1 MRLQSG
7 NGNLLISTFFDILM
21 SGDIMSETKGTYR
34 LLYRYYNGKTKDI
47 VVGDKKLENLPLTNI
62 DLLTSQ
68 TSNDEELIDL
78 LNLDATEYQNG
89 RFVVA
94 YTYKKEERY
103 LDIVYK
109 DMESIIDLAKKNKD
123 ENDVSKKS
131 AQNYIKEVI
140 NNFSHTPE
148 LLSFLSKD
156 EYNHSKRRY
165 MNKEVSGAI
174 QKYLNLLNSPEPDA
188 VEELFNAK
196 IDLQIQLRKYKNIR
210 NISIGIYHY
219 ILTKQGRKIPMNP
232 SHISEYERAKREH
245 ELNNP
250 KRDKGVEK
258 PALQEDNQLRLFDPN
273 DFGNN
278 GRTRK

>member
-7 NGNLLISTFFDILM
+7 NGNLLISTFFDILVLVI
-21 SGDIMSETKGTYR
+21 IMSETKGTYR

-210 NISIGIYHY
+210 GISIGIYHY

-232 SHISEYERAKREH
+232 SHISEYERAKREY

-250 KRDKGVEK
+250 KRDKVVEK

>member
-109 DMESIIDLAKKNKD
+109 DMDAIIDLAKKNKG
-123 ENDVSKKS
+123 EAIVSKRS

-210 NISIGIYHY
+210 GVSLGIYHY

-232 SHISEYERAKREH
+232 SHISEYERAKREY

-250 KRDKGVEK
+250 KRDKVVEK
-258 PALQEDNQLRLFDPN
+258 PALQKDNQLRLFDPN

>member
-1 MRLQSG
+1 
-7 NGNLLISTFFDILM
+7 
-21 SGDIMSETKGTYR
+21 MSETKGTYR

-165 MNKEVSGAI
+165 MNKEVSGTI

-232 SHISEYERAKREH
+232 SHISEYERDKREY

>member
-7 NGNLLISTFFDILM
+7 NGNLLISTFFDILVLVI
-21 SGDIMSETKGTYR
+21 IMSETKGTYR

-68 TSNDEELIDL
+68 TSNDEELTDL

-109 DMESIIDLAKKNKD
+109 DMESIINLAKKNKD

-174 QKYLNLLNSPEPDA
+174 QKYLNLLNLPEPDA

-232 SHISEYERAKREH
+232 SHISEYERDKREY

-250 KRDKGVEK
+250 KRDKKVKK

>member
-47 VVGDKKLENLPLTNI
+47 VVGDKKLEKLPLTNI

-109 DMESIIDLAKKNKD
+109 DMESIIDLDKKNKD

-210 NISIGIYHY
+210 GISIGIYHY

-258 PALQEDNQLRLFDPN
+258 PALQEDNQLRLFFLF
-273 DFGNN
+273 DFGKN

>member
-34 LLYRYYNGKTKDI
+34 LLYRYYNGKTKNI

-103 LDIVYK
+103 LDVVYK

-156 EYNHSKRRY
+156 EYNHIKRRY

-196 IDLQIQLRKYKNIR
+196 VDLQIQLRKYKNIR
-210 NISIGIYHY
+210 GVSLGIYHY

-232 SHISEYERAKREH
+232 SHISEYERAKREY

-250 KRDKGVEK
+250 KRDKVVEK

>member
-68 TSNDEELIDL
+68 TSNDEELIGL

-210 NISIGIYHY
+210 NISLGIYHY

-232 SHISEYERAKREH
+232 SHISEYERAKRAY

>member
-7 NGNLLISTFFDILM
+7 NGNLLISTFFDILVLVI
-21 SGDIMSETKGTYR
+21 IMSETKGIYR
-34 LLYRYYNGKTKDI
+34 LLYKYYNGKTKDI

-68 TSNDEELIDL
+68 TSNDEELTDL

-103 LDIVYK
+103 LDVVYK

-156 EYNHSKRRY
+156 GYNHSKRRY

-258 PALQEDNQLRLFDPN
+258 PALQEDNQLSLFDPN

>member
-7 NGNLLISTFFDILM
+7 NGNLLISTFFDILVLVI
-21 SGDIMSETKGTYR
+21 IMSETKGIYR

-78 LNLDATEYQNG
+78 LNLDVTEYQNG

-210 NISIGIYHY
+210 GISIGIYHY

-232 SHISEYERAKREH
+232 SHISEYERAKREY

-250 KRDKGVEK
+250 KRDKVVEK

>member
-7 NGNLLISTFFDILM
+7 NGNLLISTFFDILVLVI
-21 SGDIMSETKGTYR
+21 IMSETKGTYR

-68 TSNDEELIDL
+68 TSNDEELTDL

-103 LDIVYK
+103 LDVVYK

-174 QKYLNLLNSPEPDA
+174 QKYLNLLNLPEPDA

>member
-7 NGNLLISTFFDILM
+7 NGNLLISTFFDILVLVI
-21 SGDIMSETKGTYR
+21 IMSETKGIYR

-68 TSNDEELIDL
+68 TSNDEELTDL
-78 LNLDATEYQNG
+78 LNLDATDYQNG

-210 NISIGIYHY
+210 GISLGIYHY

-232 SHISEYERAKREH
+232 SHISEYERAKRAY
-245 ELNNP
+245 ELNNS
-250 KRDKGVEK
+250 KRDKVEK

>member
-34 LLYRYYNGKTKDI
+34 LLYRYYNGKTKYL

-109 DMESIIDLAKKNKD
+109 DMDAIIDLAKKNKG
-123 ENDVSKKS
+123 EAIVSKRS

-232 SHISEYERAKREH
+232 SHISEYERAKREY

-250 KRDKGVEK
+250 KRDKVVEK

>member
-109 DMESIIDLAKKNKD
+109 DMDAIIDLAKKNKG
-123 ENDVSKKS
+123 EAIVSKRS

-210 NISIGIYHY
+210 GISIGIYHY

>member
-109 DMESIIDLAKKNKD
+109 DMDAIIDLAKKNKG
-123 ENDVSKKS
+123 EAIVSKRS

-210 NISIGIYHY
+210 GISIGIYHY

-232 SHISEYERAKREH
+232 SHISEYERAKREY

-250 KRDKGVEK
+250 KRDKVVEK

>member
-34 LLYRYYNGKTKDI
+34 LLYRYYNGKKKDI

>member
-68 TSNDEELIDL
+68 TSNDEELTDL

-109 DMESIIDLAKKNKD
+109 DMESIIDLAKKNKG
-123 ENDVSKKS
+123 EAIVSKRS

-165 MNKEVSGAI
+165 MNKEVNGAI
-174 QKYLNLLNSPEPDA
+174 QKYLNLLNSPESDA

-250 KRDKGVEK
+250 KRDKVVEK

>member
-7 NGNLLISTFFDILM
+7 NGNLLISTFFDILVLVI
-21 SGDIMSETKGTYR
+21 IMSETKGIYR

-109 DMESIIDLAKKNKD
+109 DMDAIIDLAKKNKG
-123 ENDVSKKS
+123 EAIVSKRS

-232 SHISEYERAKREH
+232 SHISEYERAKREY

-250 KRDKGVEK
+250 KRDKVVEK

>member
-68 TSNDEELIDL
+68 TSNDEELTDL

-109 DMESIIDLAKKNKD
+109 DMESIIDLAKKNKG
-123 ENDVSKKS
+123 EAIVSKRS

-250 KRDKGVEK
+250 KRDKVVEK

>member
-1 MRLQSG
+1 MKLQSG

-21 SGDIMSETKGTYR
+21 SGDIMSETKGIYR

-109 DMESIIDLAKKNKD
+109 DMESIIDLAKKNKG
-123 ENDVSKKS
+123 EAIVSKRS

-210 NISIGIYHY
+210 GVSLGIYHY
-219 ILTKQGRKIPMNP
+219 ILTKEGRKIPMNP
-232 SHISEYERAKREH
+232 SHISEYERAKREY

-250 KRDKGVEK
+250 KRDKVVEK

>member
-1 MRLQSG
+1 
-7 NGNLLISTFFDILM
+7 
-21 SGDIMSETKGTYR
+21 MSETKGIYR

-68 TSNDEELIDL
+68 TSNDEELTDL

-165 MNKEVSGAI
+165 MNKEVSGTI

-210 NISIGIYHY
+210 GISLGIYHY

-232 SHISEYERAKREH
+232 SHISEYERAKRAY
-245 ELNNP
+245 ELNNS
-250 KRDKGVEK
+250 KRDKVEK
-258 PALQEDNQLRLFDPN
+258 PALQEDNQLSLFDPN

>member
-232 SHISEYERAKREH
+232 SHISEYERAKREY

-250 KRDKGVEK
+250 KRDKVVEK